1 MIHIMIL
8 TKNIRTIT
16 LDLDDTIWE
25 IDPVIIRAENRLYDW
40 LGKFY
45 PKITQ
50 QYKITDFHEVRSQVM
65 AEFSDYKHDLTFLR
79 KMVLSRIAISVGYRP
94 DFIDKAFQIFD
105 EIRNDVDIFPGVI
118 ETLKILRKNF
128 KIIALTNGNANLE
141 TIGIDHL
148 FDEVVTPIKAGAAK
162 PSSKI
167 FKIAVD
173 LGGARPSE
181 TLHVGDHPELDVDG
195 ARKAGLKTVWVNRN
209 KSKWPEQY
217 ADPDIEVSHISELV
231 DYLI

>member
-50 QYKITDFHEVRSQVM
+50 RYKITDFHEVRSQVM

-118 ETLKILRKNF
+118 ETLEILRKNF

-141 TIGIDHL
+141 TIGIDYL
-148 FDEVVTPIKAGAAK
+148 FDEAVTPIKAGAAK
-162 PSSKI
+162 PSSEI
-167 FKIAVD
+167 FKMAVD
-173 LGGARPSE
+173 LGEASPSE

-209 KSKWPEQY
+209 KNNWPEQY

>member
-1 MIHIMIL
+1 
-8 TKNIRTIT
+8 
-16 LDLDDTIWE
+16 
-25 IDPVIIRAENRLYDW
+25 
-40 LGKFY
+40 
-45 PKITQ
+45 
-50 QYKITDFHEVRSQVM
+50 M

-94 DFIDKAFQIFD
+94 DFIDKAFQVFD

-118 ETLKILRKNF
+118 ETLEILKKNF

-141 TIGIDHL
+141 TIGINHL

-162 PSSKI
+162 PSSEI

-173 LGGARPSE
+173 LGGARSSE

-195 ARKAGLKTVWVNRN
+195 AHKAGLKTVWVNRN
-209 KSKWPEQY
+209 KNNWPEQY
-217 ADPDIEVSHISELV
+217 ADPDIEVCHISELV